1 MSDPLDGLD
10 DDLKPVAFLHAEPT
24 NLEDA
29 FIRQWG
35 DMGAAW
41 GINRTMAEIQGLL
54 YISGQTLCAD
64 DLMVRLGIS
73 RGNVSMS
80 LRALC
85 EWGVVRKVHRRGDRR
100 DYFQSLTDVWEI
112 FSLIAR
118 QRKRK
123 EVDPVVAALRE
134 CHARFA
140 TSDAVPTDD
149 QAVVR
154 ERLEK
159 MLEFLAS
166 VQNLAERFFGSEK
179 TLALAFRLLIGR

>member
-1 MSDPLDGLD
+1 MSEPRDPID
-10 DDLKPVAFLHAEPT
+10 DDPKPAPPHAEPS

-64 DLMVRLGIS
+64 DLMARLGIS